1 MFSAASGLKS
11 STSLHFTPLHAAMTL
26 SLDRLKH
33 YWLTGETALGFL
45 AGYYT
50 CAERL
55 YRLTGVVGAGGQKAG
70 PTSPPKDPSR
80 YGIGKGILYVLNGIA
95 ADKMEA
101 EALKFTWLF

>member
-11 STSLHFTPLHAAMTL
+11 STPLRFTPLHAALTL

-45 AGYYT
+45 AGYYA

-55 YRLTGVVGAGGQKAG
+55 YRLTGVAGGRWPKGRSAVPPEG
-70 PTSPPKDPSR
+70 PP
-80 YGIGKGILYVLNGIA
+80 
-95 ADKMEA
+95 
-101 EALKFTWLF
+101 